1 LCRAV
6 SGRDIKKIISKESFV
21 RKSSTNATYFASEN
35 DYNKQEQIDAQMLFD
50 NLIWL
55 TTEEAAR
62 YIRKSTNALRIAV
75 HKGHINARK
84 FRRRLYFRKNELD
97 LLLDNSFASRR

>member
-1 LCRAV
+1 M
-6 SGRDIKKIISKESFV
+6 SKSP
-21 RKSSTNATYFASEN
+21 TNATYFESEN
-35 DYNKQEQIDAQMLFD
+35 GYNIEEQINAQMFFD

-97 LLLDNSFASRR
+97 LLLDNSFTNGR